1 MKVSQSCL
9 TLCDPATHTVHG
21 ILQARI
27 LEWVAF
33 PSSRDIPNPG
43 IEPKS
48 PTLQAD
54 SLPAEPQG
62 KPQNTG
68 VGSQSL
74 LQGIFPTQG
83 SNPCL
88 PHCRQILYQLSHKG
102 SPKISEW
109 VAYPFS
115 SSKSERE
122 RQIPYDIT
130 YMQNLK
136 EGTKETVKQTHRR
149 RDQTCGCQ
157 GSAGRGGLGWELG
170 LAGAS

>member
-83 SNPCL
+83 SNSGL
-88 PHCRQILYQLSHKG
+88 LYCRRILYQLS
-102 SPKISEW
+102 S
-109 VAYPFS
+109 
-115 SSKSERE
+115 
-122 RQIPYDIT
+122 
-130 YMQNLK
+130 
-136 EGTKETVKQTHRR
+136 
-149 RDQTCGCQ
+149 Q
-157 GSAGRGGLGWELG
+157 GSLRKCFPKPQPQNHMESFSQGRFPGPTLRVSDLEDLQGALGVSML
-170 LAGAS
+170 